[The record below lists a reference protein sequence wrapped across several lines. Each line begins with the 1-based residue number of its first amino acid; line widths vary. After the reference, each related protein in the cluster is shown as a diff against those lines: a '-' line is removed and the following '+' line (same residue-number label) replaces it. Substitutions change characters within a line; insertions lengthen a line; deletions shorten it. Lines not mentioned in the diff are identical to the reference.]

1 MLSRSVRSNELQWHR
16 EQQVLHCTHLIT
28 NGVENKKKNGS
39 IDLWHRVCFILLSA
53 CRARSRSP
61 KKMYPH
67 KSIFNI
73 KKNKQRKCPIRC
85 LSHRHIEKKCSLS
98 GVLLLESCNFLTKC
112 IEYKTK
118 GATATATTTKANQK
132 TKRKNTIMNNQYR
145 HHV

>member
-28 NGVENKKKNGS
+28 NGVENKKKMVRSIYGIGS
-39 IDLWHRVCFILLSA
+39 ASSCWAHAELDLVLRRKCIHINRF
-53 CRARSRSP
+53 
-61 KKMYPH
+61 
-67 KSIFNI
+67 SIY

-85 LSHRHIEKKCSLS
+85 LSHRHTEKKCSLS

-118 GATATATTTKANQK
+118 GATATATTTKANEKK
-132 TKRKNTIMNNQYR
+132 TKRKT
-145 HHV
+145 

>member
-1 MLSRSVRSNELQWHR
+1 MCCRVPVRSNELQWHR

-28 NGVENKKKNGS
+28 NGVENKKKQYDP

-61 KKMYPH
+61 YPH

-73 KKNKQRKCPIRC
+73 KKTNKGNALFVVYHTDTQRKSVRSVVCCCWNHAI
-85 LSHRHIEKKCSLS
+85 
-98 GVLLLESCNFLTKC
+98 FLQKC

-118 GATATATTTKANQK
+118 GATATATTTKANEKK
-132 TKRKNTIMNNQYR
+132 TKRKTQ
-145 HHV
+145 